1 MAGRK
6 KSTVIKFMET
16 SSIKGLPRIVRA
28 PNPVLRIV
36 WLLGFLFGMA
46 MAIYYLYAL
55 LAVYFSHTSVT
66 SISEGHSNVSFP
78 DVTVCNLNPISN
90 LEGGEIRY
98 AEHVT
103 NIGILQRK
111 HDGNKEITEML
122 AYLMTPQGFLQNIE
136 DNKLHSEVSSNFS
149 VTCDWWFTERADK
162 ADKKRNCSA
171 TITHRF
177 LSATSGHC
185 LTFHA
190 PSHVNGLT
198 AIFFLDD
205 FAYISLPDFD
215 VSSQQVF
222 GGGGSVVLHEPG
234 TTKYHVH

>member
-1 MAGRK
+1 M
-6 KSTVIKFMET
+6 
-16 SSIKGLPRIVRA
+16 KGLPRIVRA
-28 PNPVLRIV
+28 PNPLLRMI

-55 LAVYFSHTSVT
+55 LAVYLSHTSVT
-66 SISEGHSNVSFP
+66 SISEGHSNVTFP

-90 LEGGEIRY
+90 LEDGEIRY
-98 AEHVT
+98 AEHVNT
-103 NIGILQRK
+103 VSKLQQENTDNRQLA
-111 HDGNKEITEML
+111 EML
-122 AYLMTPQGFLQNIE
+122 AYLMTPQGFLQNIA
-136 DNKLHSEVSSNFS
+136 DNQLHSDVSSNFS
-149 VTCDWWFTERADK
+149 VTCDWWSTDSHNRPPL
-162 ADKKRNCSA
+162 NCSQ

-177 LSATSGHC
+177 LSASAGHC

-190 PSHVNGLT
+190 PEYVNGLT

-234 TTKYHVH
+234 IE